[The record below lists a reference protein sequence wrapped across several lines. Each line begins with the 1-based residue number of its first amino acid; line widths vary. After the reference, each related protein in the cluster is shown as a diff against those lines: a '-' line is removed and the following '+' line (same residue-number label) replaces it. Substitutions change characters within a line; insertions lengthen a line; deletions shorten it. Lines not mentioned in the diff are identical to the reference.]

1 MPERADL
8 EGNAPKYTRVQS
20 LRGGLILE
28 EQFSEKKKAVEPARF
43 ADLEKPRKVPQKAE
57 PVWTPPVEDSKP
69 QPTEYKIVKRT
80 ELRKVKKPKKKKLPR
95 AAAKNPYGI
104 NSSERALTKPHRAIV
119 SKSRSRVEGTSVPD
133 NMVEEVMG
141 ARINVTHVNQNKDT
155 CKAEVAG
162 QEVWIPMSAVMWLDK
177 GWKDNIAGEGEE
189 AEEESEST
197 EYTYEEVEIEEK
209 VPVVRE
215 RRKPEPTRRQPES
228 NIVVV
233 EDVQTKSAMQKT
245 PNRGERRVTM
255 SPVAQ
260 VQTFGS
266 ASVVELQ
273 VLNAD
278 TEPDVEQPLVEKEE
292 VQPPPI
298 TTNDMIIDCCCC
310 RSHSVRK
317 ARVEFWDTKNPED
330 LRKAMEKMGIRDTI
344 KDFAENEHV
353 RQGLRSSS
361 LRYRNLAELVLVA
374 AIVFL
379 FVSASRFVDATESNT
394 YAIVGGVLCAV
405 GLGFYHLAGLRQSE
419 YENRTEEVNEYIA
432 RYKLDLEPHTI
443 LGRLEEKSNKLTAYD
458 KKALLGIAAKR
469 LGRKRNRV
477 YE

>member
-1 MPERADL
+1 MPERADVA
-8 EGNAPKYTRVQS
+8 GNSPKYSRVQS

-28 EQFSEKKKAVEPARF
+28 QQNSEKKKSVEPARF
-43 ADLEKPRKVPQKAE
+43 ADLEPPRKLPEKAE

-69 QPTEYKIVKRT
+69 QPTEYEIVKKT
-80 ELRKVKKPKKKKLPR
+80 ILRKVKKPKKKKLPR
-95 AAAKNPYGI
+95 AKNPYGI

-119 SKSRSRVEGTSVPD
+119 SKSRQRVEGTSVPD
-133 NMVEEVMG
+133 HMVDEVMG
-141 ARINVTHVNQNKDT
+141 ARINVTHINQNKDT
-155 CKAEVAG
+155 CLAVVSG

-189 AEEESEST
+189 AEDEEEST

-209 VPVVRE
+209 VAVVRE
-215 RRKPEPTRRQPES
+215 RRKPEPTRRQPEKNAPPS
-228 NIVVV
+228 KVVVV
-233 EDVQTKSAMQKT
+233 EDAKPKSAMQKAYD
-245 PNRGERRVTM
+245 RERESRERRVTL

-260 VQTFGS
+260 VQTIGS
-266 ASVVELQ
+266 PTVELQ
-273 VLNAD
+273 VLNGD
-278 TEPDVEQPLVEKEE
+278 PEPDVEQPLVEKEE
-292 VQPPPI
+292 SQPPAI

-317 ARVEFWDTKNPED
+317 ARVEFWDTKNPDD

-361 LRYRNLAELVLVA
+361 LRYRNLAEIILVA

-379 FVSASRFVDATESNT
+379 FISASRFVDTSESNT

-405 GLGFYHLAGLRQSE
+405 GLGFYHLAGLRQEE

-443 LGRLEEKSNKLTAYD
+443 LGRLEEKANNLTAYD
-458 KKALLGIAAKR
+458 KKALLGIAANR
-469 LGRKRNRV
+469 LG
-477 YE
+477 